1 VDIHVIRKSWGK
13 MNMKIDA
20 KILKRHRHFMGLV
33 IIVAAASL
41 AGFAD
46 AQPVVRTGAPTAA
59 ISSTV
64 TEPAGY
70 ETIYLSGMTG
80 TLPAPAGSPPGTPGP
95 DSGDTEAQ
103 ATRALGTIKDALVA
117 KGLGLGD
124 IVMMHA
130 YLAPDPTT
138 GRGDSAGWGRA
149 YSKFFGTA
157 DQPNK
162 PSRTSIT
169 VVLGSPVAKIEIET
183 IAVRKPK

>member
-1 VDIHVIRKSWGK
+1 
-13 MNMKIDA
+13 MKIDA
-20 KILKRHRHFMGLV
+20 KISKLGRHIAGLAV
-33 IIVAAASL
+33 IVTAGSL
-41 AGFAD
+41 AACTKAAPPPG
-46 AQPVVRTGAPTAA
+46 PVVRTGAETAA

-80 TLPAPAGSPPGTPGP
+80 TLRAPNGSPPGTPGP

-103 ATRALGTIKDALVA
+103 ATRALGNIKNALA
-117 KGLGLGD
+117 SKGLGFGD

-138 GRGDSAGWGRA
+138 GRGDSAGWSRA
-149 YSKFFGTA
+149 YSKFFGVA

-162 PSRTSIT
+162 PARTSVT
-169 VVLGSPVAKIEIET
+169 VVLGSPAAKIEIET
-183 IAVRKPK
+183 IAVRKPAGKM

>member
-1 VDIHVIRKSWGK
+1 
-13 MNMKIDA
+13 MFMKNDA
-20 KILKRHRHFMGLV
+20 KIQRIRRYTTGLA
-33 IIVAAASL
+33 IIAAAGSL
-41 AGFAD
+41 ANFAA
-46 AQPVVRTGAPTAA
+46 AQTVVRTGAPTAP

-95 DSGDTEAQ
+95 DAGDTEAQ
-103 ATRALGTIKDALVA
+103 ANRALGNIKAALA
-117 KGLGLGD
+117 DKGLGFGD

-138 GRGDSAGWGRA
+138 GRGDGAGWNRA
-149 YSKFFGTA
+149 YSKAFGTA

-183 IAVRKPK
+183 IAVRKPKM

>member
-1 VDIHVIRKSWGK
+1 
-13 MNMKIDA
+13 MKIDA
-20 KILKRHRHFMGLV
+20 KILKLGRHISRLAV
-33 IIVAAASL
+33 IVTAGSL
-41 AGFAD
+41 AACSKAAPPPG
-46 AQPVVRTGAPTAA
+46 PVVRTGAATAA

-80 TLPAPAGSPPGTPGP
+80 TLRAPDGSPPGTPGP

-103 ATRALGTIKDALVA
+103 ATRALGTIKNALA
-117 KGLGLGD
+117 SKGLGFGD

-130 YLAPDPTT
+130 YLAPDPKT
-138 GRGDSAGWGRA
+138 GRGDSAGWSRA
-149 YSKFFGTA
+149 YSKFFGVA

-169 VVLGSPVAKIEIET
+169 VVLGSPAAKIEIET
-183 IAVRKPK
+183 IAVRKPA

>member
-1 VDIHVIRKSWGK
+1 
-13 MNMKIDA
+13 MKNDPN
-20 KILKRHRHFMGLV
+20 ILKFRRHMAGLA
-33 IIVAAASL
+33 IIVAAGSL
-41 AGFAD
+41 AGSAN
-46 AQPVVRTGAPTAA
+46 AAPAAVTRTGAPTAI

-64 TEPAGY
+64 TEPVGY

-80 TLPAPAGSPPGTPGP
+80 TLPAPAGSPAGTPGP

-103 ATRALGTIKDALVA
+103 ATRALSGPIKDALTS
-117 KGLGLGD
+117 KGLGFGD

-130 YLAPDPTT
+130 YLAPDPAT
-138 GRGDSAGWGRA
+138 GRGDLAGWGRA

-169 VVLGSPVAKIEIET
+169 VVLGSPTAKIEIET
-183 IAVRKPK
+183 IAVRKPTGN

>member
-1 VDIHVIRKSWGK
+1 
-13 MNMKIDA
+13 MKIDTNIS
-20 KILKRHRHFMGLV
+20 KLNRHLAGLA
-33 IIVAAASL
+33 IIVAAGSL
-41 AGFAD
+41 AVSAD
-46 AQPVVRTGAPTAA
+46 AQTVVRTGAPTAA

-64 TEPAGY
+64 TEPAGF

-103 ATRALGTIKDALVA
+103 ATRALGAIKDALA
-117 KGLGLGD
+117 GKGLGFGD

-149 YSKFFGTA
+149 YSKAFGTA